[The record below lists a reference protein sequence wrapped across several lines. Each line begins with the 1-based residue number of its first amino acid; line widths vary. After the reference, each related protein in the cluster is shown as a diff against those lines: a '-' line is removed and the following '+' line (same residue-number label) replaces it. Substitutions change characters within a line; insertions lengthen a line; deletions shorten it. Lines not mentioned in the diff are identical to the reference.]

1 MCQPGNQSIYDE
13 CKHRI
18 LKELGK
24 DHARTHEMR
33 AGLVEYGSCMT
44 NGKVDMRQKAVL
56 EVR

>member
-1 MCQPGNQSIYDE
+1 MCLPGNQSIY
-13 CKHRI
+13 

-24 DHARTHEMR
+24 NHARTHEMR
-33 AGLVEYGSCMT
+33 AVLAKYGGCMT